1 MARLITVVDYNPN
14 WPQAFEQEATLLRQA
29 LAGVLVEVHHIGST
43 SVPGLAAKPII
54 DILPEVND
62 LALLDAKAP
71 QMEALG
77 YEVMGEYGIP
87 GRRYFRKGGDQRTH
101 HLHAFLVGDAHAIR
115 HLAFRDYLR
124 AHPEVAKAYGELK
137 REVAERSN
145 NNIETYGDGKDPF
158 IKIHERKA
166 LEWYARQR

>member
-62 LALLDAKAP
+62 LALD
-71 QMEALG
+71 
-77 YEVMGEYGIP
+77 
-87 GRRYFRKGGDQRTH
+87 RKS
-101 HLHAFLVGDAHAIR
+101 V
-115 HLAFRDYLR
+115 
-124 AHPEVAKAYGELK
+124 V
-137 REVAERSN
+137 
-145 NNIETYGDGKDPF
+145 
-158 IKIHERKA
+158 
-166 LEWYARQR
+166 